1 MINFLKNSFPCDSLN
16 TDSYLQLLLNDI
28 LTSCYNV
35 TCIMIPHILYR
46 DNLWTPA
53 SCWLETRPHYIVTLM
68 TSDQYRCVAPVHIP
82 WSWHWTVSHMTRY
95 DRMTVPHLTFQGQ
108 PGPMAD
114 GHYLL
119 AGDLVSCI
127 RGQRSNDNLHLN

>member
-68 TSDQYRCVAPVHIP
+68 TSDQYVQVCCPCPHSLVMTLD
-82 WSWHWTVSHMTRY
+82 SVSHDKIWQDDSAPPYFPGTTRSN
-95 DRMTVPHLTFQGQ
+95 GWWS
-108 PGPMAD
+108 
-114 GHYLL
+114 LL
-119 AGDLVSCI
+119 ACWWPGVLYQGTKVKW
-127 RGQRSNDNLHLN
+127 